1 MPATSRRA
9 RRDPGIGLSY
19 PGIFVSNVRCG
30 GDLAGVFEQEGPSA
44 HFYLYDLTR
53 AEGRKVVRQLRIGY
67 LPPDLQEK
75 EVDVQWDDDQIMVAL
90 FIRKK
95 LRAAFDV
102 RSATA

>member
-1 MPATSRRA
+1 MPAADRM
-9 RRDPGIGLSY
+9 PFH
-19 PGIFVSNVRCG
+19 GIFVSNVRYG

-44 HFYLYDLTR
+44 YFYLYDLTR
-53 AEGRKVVRQLRIGY
+53 AEGDKAVRQLRIGY
-67 LPPDLQEK
+67 LPPDLQEE
-75 EVDVQWDDDQIMVAL
+75 EVDVQWDDDQTIVAL